1 MNRFRTLAFATLAAA
16 LALLPAVAGAQPK
29 QGTDYTEMKAVQ
41 PVEVQGKVEVVEFF
55 WYRCP
60 HCYSLEPVLEAW
72 VKKLPADVQFRRI
85 PAVLSDNWAV
95 DARIF
100 YAFEAMG
107 VLDKVHKS
115 FFDAIHRDR
124 LNIGSEPAMNEWL
137 KKNGIDRAKF
147 DDAVKSFGVQ
157 AKVRR
162 AAQLSA
168 AYQLDGVPMLA
179 VQGKYTVSAEQGGTQ
194 NGMLATTDYLID
206 VARKGLG
213 AAPAKEPAKGKAKK

>member
-1 MNRFRTLAFATLAAA
+1 MNRIKILALAALTSAAAFLAPAA
-16 LALLPAVAGAQPK
+16 LAQPK
-29 QGTDYTEMKAVQ
+29 PGTDYSELKAPQ
-41 PVEVQGKVEVVEFF
+41 AVEVPGKVEVVEFF

-85 PAVLSDNWAV
+85 PAVLSDNWAI

-107 VLDKVHKS
+107 VLDKVHKA
-115 FFDAIHRDR
+115 FFDAIHKDR
-124 LNIGSEPAMNEWL
+124 LNIANEGAMNEWL
-137 KKNGIDRAKF
+137 KKNGIDRKKF

-157 AKVRR
+157 AKVKR

-168 AYQLDGVPMLA
+168 AYQLDGVPLLA

-194 NGMLATTDYLID
+194 NGMLATTDHLID

-213 AAPAKEPAKGKAKK
+213 KK

>member
-1 MNRFRTLAFATLAAA
+1 MNRIKALVAASLAAVVVI
-16 LALLPAVAGAQPK
+16 LPGAARAQLKP
-29 QGTDYTEMKAVQ
+29 GTDYSELKSVQ
-41 PVEVQGKVEVVEFF
+41 PVEVAGKVEVVEFF

-85 PAVLSDNWAV
+85 PAVLSDNWAI

-100 YAFEAMG
+100 YAFEALG

-115 FFDAIHRDR
+115 FFDAIHRDH
-124 LNIGSEPAMNEWL
+124 LNIASEPAMNEWL
-137 KKNGIDRAKF
+137 KKNGIERKKF

-157 AKVRR
+157 AKVKR

-168 AYQLDGVPMLA
+168 AFQLDGVPMLA

-194 NGMLATTDYLID
+194 NGMLANVDYLID
-206 VARKGLG
+206 LARKGLG
-213 AAPAKEPAKGKAKK
+213 KK